1 MKKMAADPT
10 AAIAY
15 ATLLGAQTLLAGML
29 FWIMVPIFA
38 QMIARLGETLEID
51 ASTVV
56 IVLGVAALLQCCYW
70 IRFFWIPVPARFQNV
85 LAAHVLM
92 FASRVSFFFGGA
104 LFSAVF
110 FRHVPSLAV
119 FPPVAELLIKVVC
132 LFGGLFA
139 LFCYS
144 LELERLARSIAGPH
158 RHQ

>member
-70 IRFFWIPVPARFQNV
+70 IRFSGYRFRRDFKMSSPPTSSCLRAASVSSSAALCFRQFSSGMCPAWRFSLLLQSCSSR
-85 LAAHVLM
+85 LSACSGACLLS
-92 FASRVSFFFGGA
+92 FAT
-104 LFSAVF
+104 
-110 FRHVPSLAV
+110 
-119 FPPVAELLIKVVC
+119 
-132 LFGGLFA
+132 
-139 LFCYS
+139 
-144 LELERLARSIAGPH
+144 RSNWSG
-158 RHQ
+158 